1 MIPMDR
7 EVDELAEVYSPQQ
20 LQQKYKVT
28 QELMYLLALQKV
40 QSDMKA
46 AQNQLAMSQ
55 QQQPGTIK
63 DQMEGQVFQE
73 KLRQVSGTIAQQEAQ
88 KRQQQPQLQQRMM
101 ASGGIVGFAEA
112 GEVESE
118 GDTVSY
124 ADLAAEFGTD
134 ALEWVKN
141 NPAEAALL
149 GISFIP
155 VGGAMLGGAFR
166 LGKKAYD
173 VLKANP
179 TAQRLASKA
188 KDLAVQSVT
197 KPAMKQKTLT
207 RGNTD
212 QPLGEAAKS
221 LGLSDKATQTVSAA
235 GRKYSPGK
243 GFAISSGIAGASS
256 ALGDDEE
263 TEEAVEETEETTQA
277 GAGTGAGTGGI
288 GTIPFPGQNIAGG
301 SAYGSS
307 SPSPSMTPPAAGAGT
322 ATGTGGIASQIR
334 DLDDTKSAVEVF
346 DETSP
351 GLRQGLIERA
361 KQTAEG
367 IEKAAMGAG
376 DRAAEVAGR
385 DKKAEQFERMR
396 REQEELYDEL
406 QDPDKQQAQM
416 RRNIFA
422 AFGRGGNSFG
432 QLMSNALTAIGKTE
446 AGQDQLKQ
454 IALDKKQGITTKAIE
469 IDLKAAGQ
477 INAAIDNAQS
487 IYAADRRQAETILAG
502 LSSDE
507 FKGIQQSVRNNFDLN
522 NARVTAAL
530 DEMKIL
536 AQREATQSAREIK
549 SLSVAQAELADI
561 NDLKT
566 KVHEAVMANPIGR
579 MAELKAKKAAGEL
592 SDTEAAEYNKLADEM
607 YLQITSFFEQQGLN
621 DRAEELA
628 RRIDLFTS
636 RTEEQG
642 DVSRA
647 LNKYGI

>member
-46 AQNQLAMSQ
+46 AQNQLTMSQ

-88 KRQQQPQLQQRMM
+88 RRQQQPQQRMM
-101 ASGGIVGFAEA
+101 ASGGIVGFAKA
-112 GEVESE
+112 GEVEGDEE
-118 GDTVSY
+118 GKSLLGEVGSNIYQWVQDNPEEAV
-124 ADLAAEFGTD
+124 AAGLMFIPGVGVLGNLAIRG
-134 ALEWVKN
+134 VG
-141 NPAEAALL
+141 AALKAAKAIDYV
-149 GISFIP
+149 GKGKRAAQA
-155 VGGAMLGGAFR
+155 VGGAA
-166 LGKKAYD
+166 KKA
-173 VLKANP
+173 
-179 TAQRLASKA
+179 
-188 KDLAVQSVT
+188 VT
-197 KPAMKQKTLT
+197 KPKYEKIGDMRTVGDAKARTIDYNKVA
-207 RGNTD
+207 GI
-212 QPLGEAAKS
+212 GGVGGAA
-221 LGLSDKATQTVSAA
+221 
-235 GRKYSPGK
+235 
-243 GFAISSGIAGASS
+243 AIAST
-256 ALGDDEE
+256 GDDE
-263 TEEAVEETEETTQA
+263 TEEAAEEETTQA

-288 GTIPFPGQNIAGG
+288 NIPFPGQNIAGG

-307 SPSPSMTPPAAGAGT
+307 SPSSSMTPPAAGAGT
-322 ATGTGGIASQIR
+322 TRTGGIASQIK
-334 DLDDTKSAVEVF
+334 DLDDTKSAIEVF

-351 GLRQGLIERA
+351 GLRQGLIGRA
-361 KQTAEG
+361 QKSQED
-367 IEKAAMGAG
+367 IDIAAMGAG
-376 DRAAEVAGR
+376 DRAAKVAGR
-385 DKKAEQFERMR
+385 GKKAKQFEQM
-396 REQEELYDEL
+396 EQDQERLYQEL

-432 QLMSNALTAIGKTE
+432 QLMSNALTAVSKTE

-454 IALDKKQGITTKAIE
+454 IALDKKQGVTTKAIE

-507 FKGIQQSVRNNFDLN
+507 FKSIQQNVRNNFDLN

-549 SLSVAQAELADI
+549 SLGVAQAELADI
-561 NDLKT
+561 NEIKST
-566 KVHEAVMANPIGR
+566 VYEAVMANPIGR
-579 MAELKAKKAAGEL
+579 MAELRAKKDAGTL
-592 SDTEAAEYNKLADEM
+592 SKTEAAEYNSLSDQM
-607 YLQITSFFEQQGLN
+607 HLQITSYFDREGLN
-621 DRAEELA
+621 TRAEELA
-628 RRIDLFTS
+628 KRIDLFTS

-647 LNKYGI
+647 LNRYGM

>member
-46 AQNQLAMSQ
+46 AQNQLTMSQ

-88 KRQQQPQLQQRMM
+88 RRQQPQQRMM
-101 ASGGIVGFAEA
+101 ASGGIVGYTGGGGVTDEEIDQYIKENPLEA
-112 GEVESE
+112 GR
-118 GDTVSY
+118 DRRIIASY
-124 ADLAAEFGTD
+124 VA
-134 ALEWVKN
+134 
-141 NPAEAALL
+141 
-149 GISFIP
+149 
-155 VGGAMLGGAFR
+155 
-166 LGKKAYD
+166 
-173 VLKANP
+173 
-179 TAQRLASKA
+179 KA
-188 KDLAVQSVT
+188 KRAMGTAPILRNIKAPEPES
-197 KPAMKQKTLT
+197 PADDEAKT
-207 RGNTD
+207 
-212 QPLGEAAKS
+212 
-221 LGLSDKATQTVSAA
+221 
-235 GRKYSPGK
+235 
-243 GFAISSGIAGASS
+243 SGIN
-256 ALGDDEE
+256 
-263 TEEAVEETEETTQA
+263 
-277 GAGTGAGTGGI
+277 
-288 GTIPFPGQNIAGG
+288 IPFPGQNIAGG

-307 SPSPSMTPPAAGAGT
+307 SPSPSISSTAPAPAAGAGT
-322 ATGTGGIASQIR
+322 TRTGGIASQIK
-334 DLDDTKSAVEVF
+334 DLDDTKSAIEVF

-351 GLRQGLIERA
+351 GLRQGLIGRA
-361 KQTAEG
+361 QKSQED
-367 IEKAAMGAG
+367 IDIAAMGAG
-376 DRAAEVAGR
+376 DRAAKVAGR
-385 DKKAEQFERMR
+385 GKKAKQFEQM
-396 REQEELYDEL
+396 EQDQERLYQEL

-432 QLMSNALTAIGKTE
+432 QLMSNALTAVSKTE

-454 IALDKKQGITTKAIE
+454 IALDKKQGVTTKAIE

-507 FKGIQQSVRNNFDLN
+507 FKSIQQNVRNNFDLN

-549 SLSVAQAELADI
+549 SLGVAQAELADI
-561 NDLKT
+561 NEIKST
-566 KVHEAVMANPIGR
+566 VYEAVMANPIGR
-579 MAELKAKKAAGEL
+579 MAELKAKKDAGTL

-607 YLQITSFFEQQGLN
+607 YLQVTSYFDREGLN
-621 DRAEELA
+621 TRAEELA
-628 RRIDLFTS
+628 KRIDLFTS

-647 LNKYGI
+647 LNKYGM

>member
-63 DQMEGQVFQE
+63 EQMEGQVFQE

-88 KRQQQPQLQQRMM
+88 RRQQQPRPQQPRPQPMM
-101 ASGGIVGFAEA
+101 ASGGIVGYTGGGSVTDEEIDKYLKENPLESDLPKRVIA
-112 GEVESE
+112 GRIAKQKRAMGTAPILRNIKAPEPESPADDEVE
-118 GDTVSY
+118 T
-124 ADLAAEFGTD
+124 
-134 ALEWVKN
+134 
-141 NPAEAALL
+141 
-149 GISFIP
+149 
-155 VGGAMLGGAFR
+155 
-166 LGKKAYD
+166 
-173 VLKANP
+173 
-179 TAQRLASKA
+179 
-188 KDLAVQSVT
+188 
-197 KPAMKQKTLT
+197 
-207 RGNTD
+207 
-212 QPLGEAAKS
+212 
-221 LGLSDKATQTVSAA
+221 
-235 GRKYSPGK
+235 
-243 GFAISSGIAGASS
+243 SGIN
-256 ALGDDEE
+256 
-263 TEEAVEETEETTQA
+263 
-277 GAGTGAGTGGI
+277 
-288 GTIPFPGQNIAGG
+288 IPFPGQNIAGG
-301 SAYGSS
+301 SAYGSP
-307 SPSPSMTPPAAGAGT
+307 SPSPSIPSPAPAPAAGA
-322 ATGTGGIASQIR
+322 ATGIGGIASQIR

-385 DKKAEQFERMR
+385 GKKAEQFERMR

>member
-88 KRQQQPQLQQRMM
+88 RRQPQPQQRMM
-101 ASGGIVGFAEA
+101 ASGGIVGYTNGGNVTDEDIDKYLK
-112 GEVESE
+112 ENPLES
-118 GDTVSY
+118 
-124 ADLAAEFGTD
+124 DLPRR
-134 ALEWVKN
+134 V
-141 NPAEAALL
+141 
-149 GISFIP
+149 I
-155 VGGAMLGGAFR
+155 
-166 LGKKAYD
+166 
-173 VLKANP
+173 
-179 TAQRLASKA
+179 
-188 KDLAVQSVT
+188 
-197 KPAMKQKTLT
+197 
-207 RGNTD
+207 
-212 QPLGEAAKS
+212 
-221 LGLSDKATQTVSAA
+221 A
-235 GRKYSPGK
+235 GRIAKQRR
-243 GFAISSGIAGASS
+243 AIGTAPVLRNIKAPEPKTPADDKVETSGIN
-256 ALGDDEE
+256 
-263 TEEAVEETEETTQA
+263 
-277 GAGTGAGTGGI
+277 
-288 GTIPFPGQNIAGG
+288 IPFPGQNIAGG

-307 SPSPSMTPPAAGAGT
+307 SPAPSISSPAPAAGAGT
-322 ATGTGGIASQIR
+322 ATGIGGIASQIK
-334 DLDDTKSAVEVF
+334 DLDTAQSAVEVL
-346 DETSP
+346 DETAP
-351 GLRQGLIERA
+351 GLRGALIERA

-367 IEKAAMGAG
+367 IEQAAMGAG
-376 DRAAEVAGR
+376 ERAADIAGR
-385 DKKAEQFERMR
+385 TKKARQFEQMERD
-396 REQEELYDEL
+396 QERLYQEL

-432 QLMSNALTAIGKTE
+432 QLMGNALTAISRTE

-522 NARVTAAL
+522 NARVTAVL
-530 DEMKIL
+530 DEMRIL

-549 SLSVAQAELADI
+549 SLSAAQTRLAAI
-561 NDLKT
+561 NDLKA
-566 KVHEAVMANPIGR
+566 KVYEAAMAHPIGR
-579 MAELKAKKAAGEL
+579 MAELEAKKAAGTM
-592 SDTEAAEYNKLADEM
+592 SKTEAAEYNKLSDDM
-607 YLQITSFFEQQGLN
+607 YLQVTSYFEKEGLN
-621 DRAEELA
+621 DEAEELA
-628 RRIDLFTS
+628 RQIDLFTS

-642 DVSRA
+642 DVSRRLNA
-647 LNKYGI
+647 LGA

>member
-63 DQMEGQVFQE
+63 EQMEGQVFQE

-88 KRQQQPQLQQRMM
+88 RRQQQPRPQQPRPQPMM
-101 ASGGIVGFAEA
+101 ASGGIVGYTGGGSVTDEEIDKYLKENPLESDLPKRVIA
-112 GEVESE
+112 GRIAKQKRAMGTAPILRNIKAPEPESPADDEVE
-118 GDTVSY
+118 T
-124 ADLAAEFGTD
+124 
-134 ALEWVKN
+134 
-141 NPAEAALL
+141 
-149 GISFIP
+149 
-155 VGGAMLGGAFR
+155 
-166 LGKKAYD
+166 
-173 VLKANP
+173 
-179 TAQRLASKA
+179 
-188 KDLAVQSVT
+188 
-197 KPAMKQKTLT
+197 
-207 RGNTD
+207 
-212 QPLGEAAKS
+212 
-221 LGLSDKATQTVSAA
+221 
-235 GRKYSPGK
+235 
-243 GFAISSGIAGASS
+243 SGIN
-256 ALGDDEE
+256 
-263 TEEAVEETEETTQA
+263 
-277 GAGTGAGTGGI
+277 
-288 GTIPFPGQNIAGG
+288 IPFPGQNIAGG
-301 SAYGSS
+301 SAYGSP
-307 SPSPSMTPPAAGAGT
+307 SPSPSIPSPAPAPAAGA
-322 ATGTGGIASQIR
+322 ATGIGGIASQIR

-549 SLSVAQAELADI
+549 SLGVAQTRLAAI
-561 NDLKT
+561 NDMKAE
-566 KVHEAVMANPIGR
+566 VYEAAMANPIGR
-579 MAELKAKKAAGEL
+579 MAELRAKKDVGEL
-592 SDTEAAEYNKLADEM
+592 SDSEAAEYNKLADEM
-607 YLQITSFFEQQGLN
+607 YLQVTSFFEREGLN
-621 DRAEELA
+621 DEAEELA
-628 RRIDLFTS
+628 RQIDLFTS

-642 DVSRA
+642 DVSRRLNA
-647 LNKYGI
+647 LGV

>member
-88 KRQQQPQLQQRMM
+88 RRQQQQRMM
-101 ASGGIVGFAEA
+101 ASGGIVGFNTGRIVSAPEKPGFFSQFSLPDMDAVRRMQERREAEKQRLRDAGYEVPENITLEEIEEKLSQTAEDINEALADPVTKKRRAEA
-112 GEVESE
+112 KARKQAELDAIRAEEPDLAGLAGIE
-118 GDTVSY
+118 
-124 ADLAAEFGTD
+124 AAKLAAE
-134 ALEWVKN
+134 K
-141 NPAEAALL
+141 P
-149 GISFIP
+149 
-155 VGGAMLGGAFR
+155 
-166 LGKKAYD
+166 
-173 VLKANP
+173 
-179 TAQRLASKA
+179 Q
-188 KDLAVQSVT
+188 QT
-197 KPAMKQKTLT
+197 KPLKTT
-207 RGNTD
+207 SKTNV
-212 QPLGEAAKS
+212 
-221 LGLSDKATQTVSAA
+221 AT
-235 GRKYSPGK
+235 
-243 GFAISSGIAGASS
+243 
-256 ALGDDEE
+256 
-263 TEEAVEETEETTQA
+263 
-277 GAGTGAGTGGI
+277 
-288 GTIPFPGQNIAGG
+288 
-301 SAYGSS
+301 
-307 SPSPSMTPPAAGAGT
+307 GAGT
-322 ATGTGGIASQIR
+322 ATGTGGIASQIK
-334 DLDDTKSAVEVF
+334 DLDDTKSAVGVL
-346 DETSP
+346 DETAP
-351 GLRQGLIERA
+351 GLRGALIERA

-367 IEKAAMGAG
+367 IEQAAMGAG
-376 DRAAEVAGR
+376 ERAADIAGR
-385 DKKAEQFERMR
+385 TKKARQFEQMERD
-396 REQEELYDEL
+396 QERLYQEL

-432 QLMSNALTAIGKTE
+432 QLMGNALTAISRTE

-530 DEMKIL
+530 DEMRIL

-549 SLSVAQAELADI
+549 SLSAAQTRLAAI
-561 NDLKT
+561 NDLKA
-566 KVHEAVMANPIGR
+566 KVYEAAMAYPIGR
-579 MAELKAKKAAGEL
+579 MAELEAKKTAGTM
-592 SDTEAAEYNKLADEM
+592 SKTEAAEYNKLSDDM
-607 YLQITSFFEQQGLN
+607 YLQVTSYFEKEGLN
-621 DRAEELA
+621 DEAEELA

-647 LNKYGI
+647 LNKYDS

>member
-88 KRQQQPQLQQRMM
+88 RRQQQPQPQQRMM

-112 GEVESE
+112 GEVEGDEE
-118 GDTVSY
+118 GKSLLGEVGSNIYQWVQDNPEEAV
-124 ADLAAEFGTD
+124 AAGLMFIPGVGVLGNLAIRG
-134 ALEWVKN
+134 VG
-141 NPAEAALL
+141 AALKAAKAIDYV
-149 GISFIP
+149 GKGKRAAQA
-155 VGGAMLGGAFR
+155 VGGAA
-166 LGKKAYD
+166 KKA
-173 VLKANP
+173 
-179 TAQRLASKA
+179 
-188 KDLAVQSVT
+188 VT
-197 KPAMKQKTLT
+197 KPKYEKIGDMRTVGDAKARTIDYNKVA
-207 RGNTD
+207 GI
-212 QPLGEAAKS
+212 GGVGGAA
-221 LGLSDKATQTVSAA
+221 
-235 GRKYSPGK
+235 
-243 GFAISSGIAGASS
+243 AIASTGA
-256 ALGDDEE
+256 DE

-307 SPSPSMTPPAAGAGT
+307 SPSSSMTPPAAGAGT

-396 REQEELYDEL
+396 REQEKLYDEL

-530 DEMKIL
+530 DEMQIL

-549 SLSVAQAELADI
+549 SLSAAETRLAAI
-561 NDLKT
+561 NDMKA
-566 KVHEAVMANPIGR
+566 KVYEAAMAHPIGR
-579 MAELKAKKAAGEL
+579 MAELEAKKTAGEL
-592 SDTEAAEYNKLADEM
+592 SDTEAAEYNALSDKM
-607 YLQITSFFEQQGLN
+607 YLQITSYFERAGLN
-621 DRAEELA
+621 DEAEELA
-628 RRIDLFTS
+628 RQIDLFTS

-642 DVSRA
+642 DISRR
-647 LNKYGI
+647 LNKYDS